1 MYRNSGIYTREDD
14 ATCVK
19 IGSGGWGGGRIPLPW
34 PHGYLLP
41 PDVITALRMIQ
52 NEFLAGAPPR
62 NALRELTALPNPLT
76 GGDGARCHSPKPTP
90 HFALCLSA
98 LRVSGCS
105 IGGGWLLF
113 VGGSTPPV
121 CTVVIMLNTTSYLV
135 VVVYCQRVLTE
146 RREAVFKTV
155 VQWSNS
161 VVVMTVVRIQ
171 AAPLLW
177 LVVVSAVLV
186 TVTPWIVQQRWTGL
200 VRRHRN

>member
-1 MYRNSGIYTREDD
+1 M
-14 ATCVK
+14 
-19 IGSGGWGGGRIPLPW
+19 GWGQNSSPLTSRISSASWRNYCAPNDPEWVSGWGSTTKRTEGAYSAPQPLNWWRWGSLPLPKT
-34 PHGYLLP
+34 H
-41 PDVITALRMIQ
+41 PD
-52 NEFLAGAPPR
+52 
-62 NALRELTALPNPLT
+62 
-76 GGDGARCHSPKPTP
+76 
-90 HFALCLSA
+90 FALCLSA